1 MTRRRAAAAASVAL
15 VVAGLAV
22 AGVVATRPDAPPP
35 VGADQGVP
43 GPVLLVPG
51 YGGSTAALEV
61 LAAALRRA
69 GRDAQVVPAVGDGT
83 GDLGTQAA
91 ALRAAADARVVA
103 GAPSVDVVGYSAGGV
118 VARLWATTDD
128 GARRVRRVVTLGS
141 PHHGTQVAALAAAF
155 LGDCPAACRQLVPG
169 SDLLDALPETAPG
182 PAWTSVWT
190 EADQV
195 VTPPSS
201 ARLDGAVNVPLQSVC
216 ADASTVHGDL
226 PRDPL
231 VVGLVDAA
239 LDGAPLAAAP
249 GPERCTVL
257 RDRGAVLTPG

>member
-1 MTRRRAAAAASVAL
+1 ML
-15 VVAGLAV
+15 VVSGLAV
-22 AGVVATRPDAPPP
+22 AGVVAARPDAPPR
-35 VGADQGVP
+35 VSGADQARP

-51 YGGSTAALEV
+51 YGGSTDALEV

-83 GDLGTQAA
+83 GDLGAHAA
-91 ALRAAADARVVA
+91 ALRAAADARVAA

-195 VTPPSS
+195 VTPPAS
-201 ARLDGAVNVPLQSVC
+201 ARLHGAVNVPLQSVC

-239 LDGAPLAAAP
+239 LDGAPLGSAP
-249 GPERCTVL
+249 GPDRCTAL
-257 RDRGAVLTPG
+257 RERGAALTSG